1 MFYLYLK
8 NVLLS
13 WESFVAEYMVGWAIH
28 KATVIGNGYIGQG
41 AGASYGLMEHEKSP
55 LFRKMEKFQIFFY
68 LREKMTRVGYSWL
81 WKKHTPTFRS
91 FGRDFCG

>member
-41 AGASYGLMEHEKSP
+41 TGASYGM
-55 LFRKMEKFQIFFY
+55 
-68 LREKMTRVGYSWL
+68 G
-81 WKKHTPTFRS
+81 
-91 FGRDFCG
+91 

>member
-13 WESFVAEYMVGWAIH
+13 WERFVAEYMVGWAIH

-55 LFRKMEKFQIFFY
+55 LFRKIEKFQIFFY
-68 LREKMTRVGYSWL
+68 LREK
-81 WKKHTPTFRS
+81 
-91 FGRDFCG
+91 